1 MIFAI
6 YCYQVL
12 TAAGVDVA
20 APALAYCN
28 GGVASTVVMFA
39 LHQLGN
45 DNVSNYDGSWN
56 EYGNRDFTTVET
68 GSASTPTAAAAAA
81 TAAAAGV

>member
-1 MIFAI
+1 
-6 YCYQVL
+6 VL

-20 APALAYCN
+20 APALACCN

-45 DNVSNYDGSWN
+45 DNVTNYDGSWN
-56 EYGNRDFTTVET
+56 EYGNRDSTSVET
-68 GSASTPTAAAAAA
+68 GSAPASSAA
-81 TAAAAGV
+81 TAAAV

>member
-1 MIFAI
+1 MCASHHRLWWSLTCLS
-6 YCYQVL
+6 YCVFLYCQVL

-45 DNVSNYDGSWN
+45 DNVTNYDGSWN
-56 EYGNRDFTTVET
+56 EYGNRDYTIVET
-68 GSASTPTAAAAAA
+68 GSAP
-81 TAAAAGV
+81 